1 MVLPAPMVSDK
12 ELEHIAKAGALL
24 ADDGGGGGVTGSL
37 LGSYTPGGATPAM
50 GGETPGGARV
60 ARTPMRQTSLQDE
73 VRAVAAL
80 NAMTGALHG
89 GESGRE
95 MIEAKDF
102 SGLTPAHKSLATPNI
117 VAGGATPAVGP
128 GATPAH
134 SMAGGQTPA
143 MSLTGGQTPMLRDA
157 LALNAGDGGGV
168 FDENVNMQK
177 AKESLLKQQL
187 KGALKALPAPKN
199 EYEIDFAA
207 AIPERQPEQ
216 EETPMEEDAQDIA
229 KRLQREREAAAEA
242 ERRRQSAAV
251 QRDLPRPL
259 TVNPAYAKGA
269 DDAVCSSD
277 PVMREASRMVHK
289 ELVLLLKHDA
299 LVHPV
304 PNGQAPEGAVTL
316 EPPRDDLL
324 EQARALVKAETQA
337 VMASAPAI
345 DGFAEAYKAV
355 ADELV
360 YVPKTRQ
367 LESRQSLS
375 ATQMLEVLKFEM
387 EVACHHVA
395 GQEKKAKKTEA
406 KLDKLTTGYLLRSKK
421 LKAEAD
427 KLLKAKE
434 DQAMALSTYAYM
446 HAYEQAATPQ
456 RLKNLSDLCETQAA
470 RESMLQKRFADLV
483 ARTKAQ

>member
-1 MVLPAPMVSDK
+1 
-12 ELEHIAKAGALL
+12 
-24 ADDGGGGGVTGSL
+24 
-37 LGSYTPGGATPAM
+37 
-50 GGETPGGARV
+50 
-60 ARTPMRQTSLQDE
+60 
-73 VRAVAAL
+73 
-80 NAMTGALHG
+80 
-89 GESGRE
+89 
-95 MIEAKDF
+95 
-102 SGLTPAHKSLATPNI
+102 
-117 VAGGATPAVGP
+117 
-128 GATPAH
+128 
-134 SMAGGQTPA
+134 
-143 MSLTGGQTPMLRDA
+143 
-157 LALNAGDGGGV
+157 
-168 FDENVNMQK
+168 
-177 AKESLLKQQL
+177 
-187 KGALKALPAPKN
+187 
-199 EYEIDFAA
+199 
-207 AIPERQPEQ
+207 
-216 EETPMEEDAQDIA
+216 
-229 KRLQREREAAAEA
+229 
-242 ERRRQSAAV
+242 
-251 QRDLPRPL
+251 
-259 TVNPAYAKGA
+259 
-269 DDAVCSSD
+269 
-277 PVMREASRMVHK
+277 MVHK

-367 LESRQSLS
+367 LERRQSLS
-375 ATQMLEVLKFEM
+375 AAQMLEVLKFEM

-421 LKAEAD
+421 LKEEAD